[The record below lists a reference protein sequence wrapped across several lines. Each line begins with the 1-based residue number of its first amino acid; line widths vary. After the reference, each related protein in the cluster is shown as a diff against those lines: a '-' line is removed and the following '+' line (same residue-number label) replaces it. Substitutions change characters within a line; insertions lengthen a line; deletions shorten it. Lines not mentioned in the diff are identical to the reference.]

1 MTSLDIRDFNEEVD
15 NKMSE
20 IKKLRKQA
28 KVLTLHEM
36 VEQNFNIN
44 HHTIANTYYSV
55 NPQDEISYEE
65 AIKSIGGTTSD

>member
-28 KVLTLHEM
+28 EVLTLTEM

-44 HHTIANTYYSV
+44 HYTIANTYYSV
-55 NPQDEISYEE
+55 NPQNEISYDE
-65 AIKSIGGTTSD
+65 AIKSIGGTTPD

>member
-1 MTSLDIRDFNEEVD
+1 MTSLDIKDFNKEVD
-15 NKMSE
+15 KKMSE

-44 HHTIANTYYSV
+44 LLA
-55 NPQDEISYEE
+55 
-65 AIKSIGGTTSD
+65 